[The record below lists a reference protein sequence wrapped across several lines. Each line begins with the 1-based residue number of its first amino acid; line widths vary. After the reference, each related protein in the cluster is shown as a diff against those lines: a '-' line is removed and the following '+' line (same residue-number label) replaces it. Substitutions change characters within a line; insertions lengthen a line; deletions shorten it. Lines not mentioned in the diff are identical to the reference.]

1 MGYWLKFEIIRK
13 KLEPSL
19 FISIPIKVLI
29 FSFKT
34 LKIKQMKYL
43 HGQTLII
50 KKRIK
55 RLIKKKKEAVER
67 CNHCGGV
74 FKDSEELK
82 NCLMCGRE
90 KAHTCISCLYTQKEE
105 DIKMLA

>member
-1 MGYWLKFEIIRK
+1 MKF
-13 KLEPSL
+13 PHS
-19 FISIPIKVLI
+19 
-29 FSFKT
+29 
-34 LKIKQMKYL
+34 QA
-43 HGQTLII
+43 LII

-55 RLIKKKKEAVER
+55 RRIKKKKEAVER

-90 KAHTCISCLYTQKEE
+90 KAHTCINCLYIPKEK